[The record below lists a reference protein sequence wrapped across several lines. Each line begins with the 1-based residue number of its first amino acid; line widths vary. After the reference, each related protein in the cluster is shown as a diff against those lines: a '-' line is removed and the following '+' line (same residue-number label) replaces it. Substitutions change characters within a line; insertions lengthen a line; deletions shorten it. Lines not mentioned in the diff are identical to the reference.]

1 MAASSAPVGVE
12 PVPTRAGA
20 APLDGGGS
28 KSDQVYRWLRA
39 EIATGRLRPK
49 DRVNA
54 DLISR
59 ELAVSKIPVREAI
72 ARLAAEGALQV
83 LPNAGA
89 VVTPLSWRELIDIQQ
104 SRLILEPPAAAA
116 AAADPSRS
124 AIAELRRNVAAMRR
138 WARTGD
144 GDPFA
149 LNRHF
154 HLALVSMAG
163 NLVLTE
169 MLDMVLQRVSR
180 YRVRA
185 RHTPES
191 ARCIAAEHNAIVDA
205 LVARDPQEVQRRV
218 ADHLRS
224 SHSVTADARDVD
236 PRYFADA
243 PATVEPTVC

>member
-1 MAASSAPVGVE
+1 MTVTSAPVGI
-12 PVPTRAGA
+12 AGPGRTLA
-20 APLDGGGS
+20 SSPGDSLDGDGS
-28 KSDQVYRWLRA
+28 KSDQVYRWLRG
-39 EIATGRLRPK
+39 EIAAGRLRPK

-54 DLISR
+54 DQFSR

-104 SRLILEPPAAAA
+104 ARLILEPPAAAA
-116 AAADPSRS
+116 AAADPGRAS
-124 AIAELRRNVAAMRR
+124 IAELRRNVADMRR
-138 WARTGD
+138 WARTAD

-163 NLVLTE
+163 NRVLTE
-169 MLDMVLQRVSR
+169 MLDTVLQRVSR
-180 YRVRA
+180 YRVVA
-185 RHTPES
+185 KHTRES
-191 ARCIAAEHNAIVDA
+191 ARSTAVEHAAIVDA
-205 LVARDPQEVQRRV
+205 LVAGDQQEVQRRV

-243 PATVEPTVC
+243 PGSG